1 MNAQDYLLDDDG
13 DLKIVN
19 GDFAVGGSD
28 QQHIYDIL
36 ISESGY
42 WKEFPA
48 LGAGISKLLKGTVVP
63 TMVEALI
70 KANLESDGYQ
80 VGRPSVTNV
89 GGNVTITPNAKRIN
103 L

>member
-19 GDFAVGGSD
+19 GDFVIGDSD
-28 QQHIYDIL
+28 LQNINDIL
-36 ISESGY
+36 ISEQGW

-48 LGAGISKLLKGTVVP
+48 LGAGISKLLKGKVIP
-63 TMVEALI
+63 TLVESLI
-70 KANLESDGYQ
+70 KAQLESDGFQ
-80 VGRPSVTNV
+80 VGRPSVTNA
-89 GGNVTITPNAKRIN
+89 GGNVTISPNAKRIN